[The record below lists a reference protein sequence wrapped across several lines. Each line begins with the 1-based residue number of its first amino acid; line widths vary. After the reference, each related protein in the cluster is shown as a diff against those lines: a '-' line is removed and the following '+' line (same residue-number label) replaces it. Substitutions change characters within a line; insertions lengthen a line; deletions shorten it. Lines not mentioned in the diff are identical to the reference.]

1 MRKLLILIIGLA
13 LFSSNITYGYGT
25 RTTPLGG
32 LYTRDIDGT
41 SLRGIGV
48 ELFRGYRFGT
58 QAVYN
63 DSGSTT
69 ATDGRLDVR
78 EYQYGKTL
86 AIKVDSVATGGTYT
100 VVVNEF
106 IGTESSSVVFNTY
119 NYTATGTT
127 RIPLTDYCE
136 YINLKCYASTSTAS
150 TMATITG
157 DFVELKNR

>member
-1 MRKLLILIIGLA
+1 MKKLLILIFSLM
-13 LFSSNITYGYGT
+13 LFSTGIASGAGT
-25 RTTPLGG
+25 RTTALGG
-32 LYTRDIDGT
+32 LHTTDIDGMV
-41 SLRGIGV
+41 RGVGV
-48 ELFRGYRFGT
+48 EWFRGYTFGT

-69 ATDGRLDVR
+69 ATDGRLDVS

-100 VVVNEF
+100 VEVNEF
-106 IGTESSSVVFNTY
+106 IGTSSSSVLFNTY

-127 RIPLTDYCE
+127 RISLTDYCE

-150 TMATITG
+150 TKATITG
-157 DFVELKNR
+157 DFIELNN